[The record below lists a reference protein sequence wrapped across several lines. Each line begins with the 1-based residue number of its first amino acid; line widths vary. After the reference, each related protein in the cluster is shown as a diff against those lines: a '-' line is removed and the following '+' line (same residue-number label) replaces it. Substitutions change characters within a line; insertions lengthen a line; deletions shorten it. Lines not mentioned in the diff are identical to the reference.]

1 MSLSMSMSLSLRYY
15 PVGNRLLPGIQA
27 LAPLSRRKSSVR
39 PPAAAAA
46 AAALNPQTERTPGT
60 LKTIQELPVHGLFST
75 FYWYFVKGY
84 HEKVHEL
91 QLVQKM
97 MFGPIWKSKFG
108 PLTVVNVASADL
120 IEQILRQEGKYPVR
134 AYMPHWREY
143 RKLRGHAYGPLC
155 EYGQEWHRM
164 RSMLNPKML
173 KPKEVSNYSPAINE
187 VVTDFVKKLH
197 WLRENHGGGVMV
209 NDMSSELYKF
219 AFEAICTVLFETR
232 MGCLEEKIPEET
244 QKFIEAVFEMFRLSA
259 FIIFFP
265 KAIWPYL
272 PYWKQFVAAW
282 DYLFYITKKL
292 VNKKIK
298 EMNES
303 VKKGCA
309 VEGEYLTYLL
319 TSTKMTPVDI
329 YGSLCELLLAAVDTT
344 SNTTSWILYNLAKEP
359 SIQQQ
364 LYEEVNSVCPGD
376 QIPTAKDF
384 ASMPLLKAVAK
395 ETLRLYPVVPGNAR
409 VIVEKE
415 VVAGGYY
422 FPKNTLFHLCHY
434 AVSQEDSEFT
444 QPRSFQ
450 PHRWLRGEGGEKKH
464 HPFASIPFGF
474 GTRTCLGKRV
484 AELEMYSVISRL
496 IKHFEV
502 RPDPSGKVVTAKTR
516 TLLCPAAPINLQ
528 FIDRK

>member
-219 AFEAICTVLFETR
+219 AFEA
-232 MGCLEEKIPEET
+232 
-244 QKFIEAVFEMFRLSA
+244 
-259 FIIFFP
+259 
-265 KAIWPYL
+265 
-272 PYWKQFVAAW
+272 
-282 DYLFYITKKL
+282 KKL